1 MILSELRSCNL
12 LIKGFITDSILLLVF
27 STLRPLDRETVI
39 NSVKKTSR
47 CVCVE
52 EGWPQCGIAAEIA
65 AIIMESEA
73 FDHLDAPMER
83 ITGGT
88 LMTTIRGLK
97 EFHRLNLT
105 AFIYFSVSG
114 ADVPMPYATPLE
126 KLALPQLEDI
136 VAVVK
141 RVVNRKL

>member
-1 MILSELRSCNL
+1 
-12 LIKGFITDSILLLVF
+12 
-27 STLRPLDRETVI
+27 
-39 NSVKKTSR
+39 
-47 CVCVE
+47 VCVE
-52 EGWPQCGIAAEIA
+52 EGWPQCGIASEIA

-88 LMTTIRGLK
+88 LMTTMTDLTETR
-97 EFHRLNLT
+97 RLNL
-105 AFIYFSVSG
+105 IKYFSSSG

-136 VAVVK
+136 VTVVK

>member
-1 MILSELRSCNL
+1 MILSELRLCNL

-88 LMTTIRGLK
+88 LMTTITSLK

-105 AFIYFSVSG
+105 DFFLFLSQGPTSQCR
-114 ADVPMPYATPLE
+114 ML
-126 KLALPQLEDI
+126 LL
-136 VAVVK
+136 
-141 RVVNRKL
+141 

>member
-1 MILSELRSCNL
+1 MGSEPNFLRSL
-12 LIKGFITDSILLLVF
+12 PSGVILLTYRYYLI

-88 LMTTIRGLK
+88 SD
-97 EFHRLNLT
+97 EDLT
-105 AFIYFSVSG
+105 
-114 ADVPMPYATPLE
+114 D
-126 KLALPQLEDI
+126 
-136 VAVVK
+136 
-141 RVVNRKL
+141 